1 MTDSPGDQAPT
12 QDSLE
17 SSEETVKASSNGT
30 LCSEH
35 GETSDPLPG
44 SIEEFIRDRFS
55 TKLEDPHTG
64 RRIR

>member
-1 MTDSPGDQAPT
+1 MTDPGCDEGLT
-12 QDSLE
+12 QGSLE
-17 SSEETVKASSNGT
+17 GSEAIEGTNSSSI

-35 GETSDPLPG
+35 GETSDLLPG

-64 RRIR
+64 RKLV